1 MTKEIVNYDEVLA
14 QLAKKATAAEK
25 PSSSS
30 ISARAGILSYNGT
43 PVPGNKLECIIIAS
57 THANLLYDEK
67 YDPNSPKS
75 PICYA
80 YCEDPEA
87 EGAVMKPHPKA
98 SKPQAE
104 SCDNC
109 KWNEWGSD
117 PDGGRGKACK
127 NTRRLAIL
135 PAGVELEDVQTAEVA
150 TMALPVMT
158 VSKKW
163 APYVHKLATLYNRP
177 PLAMK
182 TMLGTQPDQKAQ
194 FMITFDDVGPVDNS
208 LIGALMKKAEGMK
221 PILEHEYEPNKD
233 PTEEELKAKQGKAER
248 TNKF

>member
-1 MTKEIVNYDEVLA
+1 MTNEIVNYDEVLA

-30 ISARAGILSYNGT
+30 ISARAGILAYNGT

-67 YDPNSPKS
+67 YDPNNPKS

-87 EGAVMKPHPKA
+87 EGAVMKPHPKSA
-98 SKPQAE
+98 KPQAE
-104 SCDNC
+104 NCADC
-109 KWNEWGSD
+109 KWNKWGSD
-117 PDGGRGKACK
+117 PEGGRGKACK

-135 PAGVELEDVQTAEVA
+135 PAGVEAADVPTAEVA

-158 VSKKW
+158 VAKKW
-163 APYVHKLATLYNRP
+163 APYVHKLATLYGRP

-182 TMLGTQPDQKAQ
+182 TVIGTQPDQKAQ
-194 FMITFDDVGPVDNS
+194 FMITFDDLGPVDNALLGP
-208 LIGALMKKAEGMK
+208 LIKRAEGMK
-221 PILEHEYEPNKD
+221 PILEQEYEPNEE
-233 PTEEELKAKQGKAER
+233 PTEGEVKAQQGKEAR
-248 TNKF
+248 NKKF